1 MYKQCNINHKKK
13 EILPFATTWMDLEDI
28 MLSEIIQRQILFHL
42 YVESKRTKQMNRH
55 KKKNKVRYT
64 KNNQVVSRWKGV
76 WEGEKKVKEVKR
88 CKVSVIK

>member
-55 KKKNKVRYT
+55 KKKKIKSDIQKT
-64 KNNQVVSRWKGV
+64 IRWFPDGR
-76 WEGEKKVKEVKR
+76 GCGKERKR
-88 CKVSVIK
+88 